1 MDCREILKYE
11 ISWKSIRRKPSFPY
25 GPTDKAKLIVAFRNF
40 ANAPKNGTELLNTL
54 HDLTSLD
61 VDTDDDDDDCDDYDD
76 DDNKDDK
83 FHFVSLCAYVRTRKH
98 F

>member
-11 ISWKSIRRKPSFPY
+11 ISWKSIQREPSFPY
-25 GPTDKAKLIVAFRNF
+25 GPTDKAKLIVASHNF
-40 ANAPKNGTELLNTL
+40 ANAPKSGTELLNTL

-61 VDTDDDDDDCDDYDD
+61 VDTDDDDDDDDN
-76 DDNKDDK
+76 DNKDDK
-83 FHFVSLCAYVRTRKH
+83 FHFVSQCAYVRTRKH